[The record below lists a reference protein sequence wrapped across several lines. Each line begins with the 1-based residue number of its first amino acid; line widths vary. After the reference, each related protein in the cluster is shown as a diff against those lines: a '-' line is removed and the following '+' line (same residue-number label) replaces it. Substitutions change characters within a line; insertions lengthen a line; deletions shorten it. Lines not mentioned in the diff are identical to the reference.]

1 MWIVSKDGK
10 GYCRTTIPYDAEAI
24 KSMKKA
30 GFTVRE
36 VDCSAPRSGR
46 RIKEV
51 CKNGK

>member
-36 VDCSAPRSGR
+36 VNCSSQSSGR
-46 RIKEV
+46 AVKGGH
-51 CKNGK
+51 KNVK